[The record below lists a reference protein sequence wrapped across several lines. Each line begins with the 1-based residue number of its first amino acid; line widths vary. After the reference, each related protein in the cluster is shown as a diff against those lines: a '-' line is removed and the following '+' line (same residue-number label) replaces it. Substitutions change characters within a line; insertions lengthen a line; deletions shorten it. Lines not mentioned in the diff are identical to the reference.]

1 MAELDRKLD
10 LIFDLFDNL
19 FLSHD
24 FKTADLLIELMN
36 PNADLTLVLGV
47 LSITLCAK
55 DDLPSRAKYFRY
67 VSQRHDAQ
75 EENLLI
81 GLE

>member
-1 MAELDRKLD
+1 MSELDRKLD

-36 PNADLTLVLGV
+36 PDADLTLVLGV
-47 LSITLCAK
+47 LSITLAAK
-55 DDLPSRAKYFRY
+55 DDLPSRAKYFRR
-67 VSQRHDAQ
+67 VSQRYDAQ
-75 EENLLI
+75 EKNLLI